1 MSEPAA
7 ISSAP
12 PARVSMNYAALRE
25 GGMELIRRWAGQSWT
40 DHNIHDPGITILEAS
55 SYAMTELGLRL
66 QQDVADLLRSGES
79 IRTPD
84 LVPADRVLPVGP
96 ITPQDLR
103 RVLLDHPLVSD
114 AQLSLPADG
123 EVLLYGPPLT
133 YTPGTSRIRPG
144 GLYEVLVEL
153 ADRELNSNTYSFK
166 VP

>member
-1 MSEPAA
+1 AHGPR
-7 ISSAP
+7 
-12 PARVSMNYAALRE
+12 ARC
-25 GGMELIRRWAGQSWT
+25 
-40 DHNIHDPGITILEAS
+40 
-55 SYAMTELGLRL
+55 
-66 QQDVADLLRSGES
+66 
-79 IRTPD
+79 
-84 LVPADRVLPVGP
+84 PADRVLPGGP

-153 ADRELNSNTYSFK
+153 ADRELNSNTYSFQLAFGGQNYSVDLALPFWDDPEA
-166 VP
+166 VPFRQGAVVAAAAVVLDAGEARRGL